1 MDQEQENGSGKHI
14 PSPTSPI
21 ILLFRSE
28 LGGRVIWWNTKEWTD
43 LCTESPIWVSSKFV
57 TGQPFALSESDREKC
72 FIKYRVNSYRD
83 LTSNVPWEFW
93 ILRFEAVLSRL
104 WDLENSLS
112 HRTQWSGPEELFVT
126 LQLIPELI
134 PRIVLFTVKPN
145 MNLNWLIKPSCDRI
159 TNIQCSVGTI
169 VAAFGKRFQ
178 LSERSQ
184 PKREDSGDEV
194 ERQASLFINWVGS
207 VYNLPSIFSSWW
219 GCTVR
224 LSKSWL

>member
-1 MDQEQENGSGKHI
+1 MDQESIYHLL
-14 PSPTSPI
+14 PL
-21 ILLFRSE
+21 LLFCYFVPSLVAAWFDETPRNGPTNAQSNQF
-28 LGGRVIWWNTKEWTD
+28 G
-43 LCTESPIWVSSKFV
+43 SPVSSSQADLSHCPSKI
-57 TGQPFALSESDREKC
+57 GRNALQNTEL
-72 FIKYRVNSYRD
+72 ID